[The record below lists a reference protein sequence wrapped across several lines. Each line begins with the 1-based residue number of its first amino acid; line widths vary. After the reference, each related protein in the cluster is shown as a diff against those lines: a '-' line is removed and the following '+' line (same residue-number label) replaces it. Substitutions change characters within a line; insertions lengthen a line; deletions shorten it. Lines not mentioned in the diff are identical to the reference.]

1 MTKTILDIE
10 ITHPDKIVFLKSKIR
25 KIDLVNY
32 YKDIYLKMKP
42 YLDNRLLSVIR
53 YHSEKNQ
60 KFFKKHPDNE
70 IVEKFYIK
78 RPKIKEN
85 LYFYISSKKQLINQ
99 IQLGTIEFHLW
110 GSKVT
115 NINCPDILVFDL
127 DPDENISINK
137 LRLAVKTLKNVL
149 DDLGLKSFLKTS
161 GGKGYHVYVPI
172 KKCSSYKKLEDFSKK
187 VAILLETKNPSL
199 YVTTVSKEKRKD
211 KIFIDFLR
219 NKKGATCVC
228 PYSLRIRDTAT
239 ISFPISWKDLDVI
252 KPNEINIKNYKKY
265 LKTNPW
271 SQFFKIEQE
280 LL

>member
-53 YHSEKNQ
+53 YHIEKNQ

-78 RPKIKEN
+78 KPKIEEN

-115 NINCPDILVFDL
+115 NINSPDILVFDL
-127 DPDENISINK
+127 DPDENISIDK
-137 LRLAVKTLKNVL
+137 LRKAVKTLKNVL
-149 DDLGLKSFLKTS
+149 DILGLKSFLKTS

-172 KKCSSYKKLEDFSKK
+172 KKCASYKKLENFSKK

-199 YVTTVSKEKRKD
+199 YVTTVSKEKRKG

-239 ISFPISWKDLDVI
+239 ISFPISWKDLDTI
-252 KPNEINIKNYKKY
+252 KPNQITIKNYKKY
-265 LKTNPW
+265 LKTSPW
-271 SQFFKIEQE
+271 SNFFKIEQE
-280 LL
+280 IL